1 VKQVRWSQQALSD
14 LEELGTWLKQ
24 RNPKAAAKAEMVMN
38 DAILAIAK
46 RPEAWPK
53 LIKHNVHVRS
63 LPKWHRRIAYQIDG
77 NFVLIVSVKDT
88 RQNRE
93 I

>member
-1 VKQVRWSQQALSD
+1 VKAVRWSQQALSD
-14 LEELGTWLKQ
+14 LDDLAAWLIQ
-24 RNPKAAAKAEMVMN
+24 RNPKAAAKAEIALN
-38 DAILAIAK
+38 EAIVAITK

-53 LIKHNVHVRS
+53 LTKFNVHVRS
-63 LPKWHRRIAYQIDG
+63 LPKWDRRIAYQIDG
-77 NFVLIVSVKDT
+77 DFIVIVSVKHT